1 MKDWRFVITL
11 FIAWGIGISIACMGS
26 SILGSFFGVF
36 VGVFTAF
43 TLIIACSHT
52 LCLLLPKMGIG
63 SARNSE

>member
-1 MKDWRFVITL
+1 MKDLRFVIVL
-11 FIAWGIGISIACMGS
+11 FVAWGIGIYIACAGS

-63 SARNSE
+63 AARDSK